1 MIAKYMFKNLFG
13 RGNGRARGVGI
24 GEWAGRRFWES
35 RQFYSAYIA
44 LFIAVSNWITI
55 QYRLLLENI
64 PIFNTLFSQL
74 WVFLIVATIVFTVI
88 SILGGHYIHRKRQ
101 FRLEQAVA
109 TEENPYL
116 YRSAPGKER
125 DLMIPMTILQLE
137 AIEAILNS
145 NNSLTEEKK
154 KQIETFKQDLIRLAN
169 GLSIGGFT
177 KTDTKR
183 VVTPS

>member
-1 MIAKYMFKNLFG
+1 MFENLFG
-13 RGNGRARGVGI
+13 SRGGRARRALRI
-24 GEWAGRRFWES
+24 GEWTGRRFWES

-55 QYRLLLENI
+55 QYTLLLENI

-109 TEENPYL
+109 IEENPYL

-125 DLMIPMTILQLE
+125 DLMIPMGILQLE

-154 KQIETFKQDLIRLAN
+154 KQIEAFKQDLIRLSR
-169 GLSIGGFT
+169 GLSIGDFR
-177 KTDTKR
+177 KSEAKR
-183 VVTPS
+183 ATTPS

>member
-1 MIAKYMFKNLFG
+1 
-13 RGNGRARGVGI
+13 
-24 GEWAGRRFWES
+24 
-35 RQFYSAYIA
+35 
-44 LFIAVSNWITI
+44 
-55 QYRLLLENI
+55 
-64 PIFNTLFSQL
+64 
-74 WVFLIVATIVFTVI
+74 VFTLI

-125 DLMIPMTILQLE
+125 DLMIPMGILQLE

-154 KQIETFKQDLIRLAN
+154 KQIETFKQDLTRLSQ

-183 VVTPS
+183 AATPS

>member
-1 MIAKYMFKNLFG
+1 MFRNIFG
-13 RGNGRARGVGI
+13 SNGRARGI

-64 PIFNTLFSQL
+64 PIFNALFSQL
-74 WVFLIVATIVFTVI
+74 WIFLIVATVVFTVI

-109 TEENPYL
+109 IEENPYL
-116 YRSAPGKER
+116 YKSAPGKER
-125 DLMIPMTILQLE
+125 DLMIPMAIMQLE
-137 AIEAILNS
+137 AIETILKS
-145 NNSLTEEKK
+145 NNILTEEKK
-154 KQIETFKQDLIRLAN
+154 KQVDSFREQLNRLSQ
-169 GLSIGGFT
+169 GLTVGGFKNK
-177 KTDTKR
+177 KT
-183 VVTPS
+183 

>member
-1 MIAKYMFKNLFG
+1 MIVKGMFKNLFG
-13 RGNGRARGVGI
+13 RSNGRARGIGI

-64 PIFNTLFSQL
+64 PVFNTLFSQL
-74 WVFLIVATIVFTVI
+74 WVFLIVATVLFTVI

-109 TEENPYL
+109 TEESRYL
-116 YRSAPGKER
+116 YRAAPGIQK
-125 DLMIPMTILQLE
+125 DLMVPVTILQLE
-137 AIEAILNS
+137 AIEAILS
-145 NNSLTEEKK
+145 SSNSLTEEKK
-154 KQIETFKQDLIRLAN
+154 KHIEAFKHDLIKLSN
-169 GLSIGGFT
+169 GVAIGDFRKSHT
-177 KTDTKR
+177 KTI
-183 VVTPS
+183 